1 MSNDKKSSVISRINS
16 KWEAT
21 ITISLPLSVLAKVAK
36 MATKAK
42 CEPVEIIKQF
52 IAECVAEGK

>member
-1 MSNDKKSSVISRINS
+1 MNNDKKSSVISRLNS

-21 ITISLPLSVLAKVAK
+21 ITISLPLPVLDKVAK

-42 CEPVEIIKQF
+42 CEPIDVIKRFIVNSVEK
-52 IAECVAEGK
+52 GK

>member
-1 MSNDKKSSVISRINS
+1 MTNNKKSSVISRLNS

-21 ITISLPLSVLAKVAK
+21 ITISLPLPLLDKVAK

-42 CEPVEIIKQF
+42 CEPVDLIKQF
-52 IAECVAEGK
+52 IADYVSEGK

>member
-1 MSNDKKSSVISRINS
+1 MSNDKKSSVISRLNS

-21 ITISLPLSVLAKVAK
+21 ITISLPLPVLDKVAK

-42 CEPVEIIKQF
+42 CKPIDVIKRFIVNSVEK
-52 IAECVAEGK
+52 GK

>member
-1 MSNDKKSSVISRINS
+1 MSNDKKSSVISRLNS

-21 ITISLPLSVLAKVAK
+21 ITISLPLHVLAKVAK

-42 CEPVEIIKQF
+42 CAPVEIIKQF
-52 IAECVAEGK
+52 ITECVSEGK

>member
-1 MSNDKKSSVISRINS
+1 MNNDKKSSVISRLNS

-21 ITISLPLSVLAKVAK
+21 ITISLPLPVLDKVAK

-42 CEPVEIIKQF
+42 CKPIDVIKRFIVNSVER
-52 IAECVAEGK
+52 GK

>member
-1 MSNDKKSSVISRINS
+1 MTNNKKSSVISRLNS

-21 ITISLPLSVLAKVAK
+21 ITISLPLPVLDKVAK

-42 CEPVEIIKQF
+42 CEPVDLIKQF
-52 IAECVAEGK
+52 IADYVSEGK

>member
-1 MSNDKKSSVISRINS
+1 MTNNKKSSVISRLNS

-21 ITISLPLSVLAKVAK
+21 ITISLPLSVLDKVAK

-42 CEPVEIIKQF
+42 CAPVDVIRHF
-52 IAECVAEGK
+52 IVNCVAEGK

>member
-1 MSNDKKSSVISRINS
+1 MSNNKKSSVISRLNS

-21 ITISLPLSVLAKVAK
+21 ITISLPLPVLDKVAK

-42 CEPVEIIKQF
+42 CEPIDVIKRFIVNSVEK
-52 IAECVAEGK
+52 GK

>member
-1 MSNDKKSSVISRINS
+1 MSNDKKSSVISRLNS

-21 ITISLPLSVLAKVAK
+21 ITISLPLSVLAKVAR

-42 CEPVEIIKQF
+42 CEPVDLIKQF
-52 IAECVAEGK
+52 IAGYVSEGK

>member
-21 ITISLPLSVLAKVAK
+21 KTISLPLPVLAKVAK

-52 IAECVAEGK
+52 IAECASEGK

>member
-1 MSNDKKSSVISRINS
+1 MNNNKKSSVISRLNS

-21 ITISLPLSVLAKVAK
+21 ITISLPLSVLDRIAK

-42 CEPVEIIKQF
+42 CKPIDVIKRF
-52 IAECVAEGK
+52 IVNSVAEGK

>member
-1 MSNDKKSSVISRINS
+1 MNNDKKSSVISRLNS

-42 CEPVEIIKQF
+42 CEPVDLIRQF
-52 IAECVAEGK
+52 IADCVAEGK

>member
-1 MSNDKKSSVISRINS
+1 MNNDKKSSVISRLNS

-21 ITISLPLSVLAKVAK
+21 ITISLPLSVLDRIAK

-42 CEPVEIIKQF
+42 CKPIDIIRQF

>member
-1 MSNDKKSSVISRINS
+1 MTNNKKSSVISRLNS

-21 ITISLPLSVLAKVAK
+21 ITISLPLPVLDKVAK

-42 CEPVEIIKQF
+42 CEPVDLIRHF
-52 IAECVAEGK
+52 IANCVAEGK

>member
-1 MSNDKKSSVISRINS
+1 MSNDKKSSIISRLNS

-21 ITISLPLSVLAKVAK
+21 ITIPLPLPVLDKVAK

-42 CEPVEIIKQF
+42 REPIDVIKRFIVNSVEK
-52 IAECVAEGK
+52 GK

>member
-1 MSNDKKSSVISRINS
+1 MNNDKKSSVISRLNS

-21 ITISLPLSVLAKVAK
+21 ITISLPLPVLDKVAK

-42 CEPVEIIKQF
+42 CEPVDVIKRF
-52 IAECVAEGK
+52 IVNSVEKGK